1 MIKNDSYTYLPHL
14 LLSVLV
20 SPDATYNEYG
30 KSD

>member
-14 LLSVLV
+14 LLFVLV
-20 SPDATYNEYG
+20 RPDATYNEYG